1 MTNEVLSD
9 EEIIKILK
17 KAIGDEK
24 LEPWFKSIADDCIA
38 RLTTKEDGLDSS
50 AKEKLKMQ
58 KENARQAARPII
70 AKYVK
75 LPKKNVIDY
84 QEQDNIKIKERVL
97 KYIEEIK
104 FYLDT
109 KDLNPDL
116 AACLAFTL
124 EDLTK
129 EGATYK
135 ELGNACLAY
144 EVRYKR
150 AAEESTDILPK
161 NSNHQKG

>member
-1 MTNEVLSD
+1 MDNEALN
-9 EEIIKILK
+9 
-17 KAIGDEK
+17 DEK
-24 LEPWFKSIADDCIA
+24 IIELLRRALVDKELEPWYISLSEDCIA
-38 RLTTKEDGLDSS
+38 RLTYKEDEKDKFD
-50 AKEKLKMQ
+50 KEERERQ
-58 KENARQAARPII
+58 KQNARQAARPII
-70 AKYVK
+70 SKYVK
-75 LPKKNVIDY
+75 LPQKNVNDY
-84 QEQDNIKIKERVL
+84 QEQDNNKIKERVL

-116 AACLAFTL
+116 AACLEFTL

-129 EGATYK
+129 EGATYQ
-135 ELGNACLAY
+135 ELENACLVY